1 MLALP
6 LAFVACNDPEE
17 PTTQAVITLTSEATM
32 QFPAEGGEGVITYIG
47 EFIGESKEV
56 TGNFPVTE
64 YAVEAYCDAEWV
76 TDFVIGENI
85 KFTVLANDGDARE
98 TEIDVKYGGKDAF
111 KVTVKQAANGE
122 DPKPE
127 YAMDVK
133 LAAAQRY
140 ASSEFGLSDSHF
152 ALAFADDTENV
163 ELFLLLVGA
172 EGETVL
178 AAGDYS
184 SNTDRLL
191 AEECEMYIWEP
202 ASEHTFT
209 EGIASVAVDG
219 DTYTFDIELADED
232 AILYHFTYEGTVLD
246 MVPAD
251 KPAPEA
257 FTPEK
262 VVAEKFEAGNFMLQL
277 YFENGTRYHE
287 LDMFDNV
294 NPNEKY
300 LSEGTYKYSDGTIG
314 TWSVF
319 SNSASTTCPL
329 SDAEITISHNDDKS
343 VTLVG
348 YIISEEGEHITIDWT
363 GVIEGFIFGSSEPA
377 GDKEFTAS
385 FFGGEYYEGID
396 NNHNYYFVL
405 SDTVVDGSSPTEG
418 ATY

>member
-1 MLALP
+1 
-6 LAFVACNDPEE
+6 
-17 PTTQAVITLTSEATM
+17 
-32 QFPAEGGEGVITYIG
+32 
-47 EFIGESKEV
+47 
-56 TGNFPVTE
+56 
-64 YAVEAYCDAEWV
+64 
-76 TDFVIGENI
+76 
-85 KFTVLANDGDARE
+85 
-98 TEIDVKYGGKDAF
+98 
-111 KVTVKQAANGE
+111 
-122 DPKPE
+122 
-127 YAMDVK
+127 
-133 LAAAQRY
+133 
-140 ASSEFGLSDSHF
+140 
-152 ALAFADDTENV
+152 
-163 ELFLLLVGA
+163 
-172 EGETVL
+172 
-178 AAGDYS
+178 
-184 SNTDRLL
+184 
-191 AEECEMYIWEP
+191 
-202 ASEHTFT
+202 
-209 EGIASVAVDG
+209 
-219 DTYTFDIELADED
+219 
-232 AILYHFTYEGTVLD
+232 